1 MFSNLFNFGLPP
13 GPSTIPKK
21 TTREKAIDIYIYIA
35 HHLCRTL
42 LLMHWIKCYY
52 NSKLMDT
59 RIWSIVCICQLR
71 YAAPGDGISQS
82 LGSFHSWVRSHFLFL
97 CLFWRFITNKQNKV
111 TLCITSFKKKVS
123 TSLALLTKHF
133 GLIVF
138 WCQSIFLLF

>member
-1 MFSNLFNFGLPP
+1 MACLQDHPQSRKDNQRK
-13 GPSTIPKK
+13 S
-21 TTREKAIDIYIYIA
+21 YIYIA

-71 YAAPGDGISQS
+71 YAAPGDGHS
-82 LGSFHSWVRSHFLFL
+82 LSNPSSPSLLQIKCSHFLFL
-97 CLFWRFITNKQNKV
+97 CLFCRFITNKQNEV